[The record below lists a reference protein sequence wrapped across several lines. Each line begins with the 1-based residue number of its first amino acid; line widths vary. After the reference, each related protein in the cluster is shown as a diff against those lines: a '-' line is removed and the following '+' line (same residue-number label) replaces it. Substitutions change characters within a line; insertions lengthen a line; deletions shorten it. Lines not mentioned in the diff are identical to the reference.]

1 MYTLFQF
8 IKKHQLK
15 IMLSLSILFLVMGQL
30 LFSTIIFIIYLSLMD
45 HQ

>member
-15 IMLSLSILFLVMGQL
+15 IMLSLSIILLLIGQL
-30 LFSTIIFIIYLSLMD
+30 LFSTIIFIIYLSVMD
-45 HQ
+45 HN